1 MGSFNQQ
8 YERYYKN
15 LKSRSNFNNRIK
27 RSNNF
32 NPFNGN
38 YFVRRIIRDLI
49 GVSVLL
55 ILILTCK
62 IIIIPQTQTVYD
74 YSKKVVSTNFDYKA
88 AADEIKKINF
98 SAIRIKAAD
107 FLEKI
112 KTDNSLE

>member
-8 YERYYKN
+8 YDKYYKN
-15 LKSRSNFNNRIK
+15 LRSSSNFNNRQR
-27 RSNNF
+27 RSNDF
-32 NPFNGN
+32 NTYNVN
-38 YFVRRIIRDLI
+38 YFVKRIIRDLI

-62 IIIIPQTQTVYD
+62 TISTPETQTVYN

-98 SAIRIKAAD
+98 SAIRIKTAD

-112 KTDNSLE
+112 KTDSSLE